1 MLTFE
6 MKFNTCNIWLMH
18 YNGYGDYVGKLEQK
32 SSQTRLYWV
41 FNPSYSFCLE
51 ASMLEQIL
59 DKIKELESLH
69 IKEDYFKH
77 QKELLDGSN

>member
-6 MKFNTCNIWLMH
+6 MKFNTCNIWLLD
-18 YNGYGDYVGKLEQK
+18 YDGSGDYVGKLEQK

-41 FNPSYSFCLE
+41 FKASYSFYLE

-59 DKIKELESLH
+59 DKIKELESLN
-69 IKEDYFKH
+69 INEDYFKH
-77 QKELLDGSN
+77 QKELLE